1 MFIALHK
8 IKEIL
13 IFILVNDS
21 KFVSVTVIIPTH
33 NEEETIAQ
41 TLESL
46 LNQKIKPNQI
56 VVVLDRCRDKTE
68 KIVDELSQTHNEIMK
83 IQKKTTKYAKTFMKA
98 FVIAETINVAL
109 TNLNNFSEFIMIA
122 NGDSIYSKNYIEEAL
137 KILNEDKNCGLVG
150 FSDYFA
156 ISGSGYIFR
165 TKLLEKLGN
174 QLVECAAEDTYLQF
188 AILNQGFSIKPLSNT
203 TIDFL
208 RERGKGK
215 IIDRLKYSF
224 TKGFAS
230 YTLGY
235 SFGFEILRTLYWIV
249 KGKFTSIT
257 IIFGFLYAA
266 LSREKK
272 LDIAF
277 TDIPKKWQKKRIHSI
292 FNS

>member
-1 MFIALHK
+1 LFIAWHK
-8 IKEIL
+8 TKEIL
-13 IFILVNDS
+13 IFILVDDS
-21 KFVSVTVIIPTH
+21 KFVSITVIIPAH
-33 NEEETIAQ
+33 NEEKTITE

-46 LNQKIKPNQI
+46 VNQKIKPNQI
-56 VVVLDRCRDKTE
+56 VMVLDRCTDKTE
-68 KIVDELSQTHNEIMK
+68 KIVDELSQTHNVIMK
-83 IQKKTTKYAKTFMKA
+83 IVKKTTKYEQTFMKA

-109 TNLNNFSEFIMIA
+109 KHLNNLSDFIMIA
-122 NGDSIYSKNYIEEAL
+122 NGDSLYSKNYIEEAL

-150 FSDYFA
+150 FSDHFA

-174 QLVECAAEDTYLQF
+174 KLVECAAEDTYLQF
-188 AILNQGFSIKPLSNT
+188 AILNQGFSIKPLSNV

-235 SFGFEILRTLYWIV
+235 SFGFEVLRTLYWII

-257 IIFGFLYAA
+257 IIFGFIYAA
-266 LSREKK
+266 LGRTKK
-272 LDIAF
+272 LDIAY

-292 FNS
+292 FSS